1 MRAVTFT
8 PSHPFTS
15 ADPILRLLTMPNLS
29 ISQNPSSHTG
39 YSAYQL
45 NGIETENLRDY
56 VAPTDEI
63 NNEWSSATQDIVDS
77 LPRVWTRGLLYFLIV
92 LTGIV
97 LPWAMLSNVDEVGTA
112 RGRLEPKQK
121 TITLDAPVTGKVVA
135 VHAKEGQAVKAGQPL
150 IEIES
155 DLLKTDLQQAQTKLE
170 GELNRL
176 SQFDLMENQVEI
188 AERTQRSQNQAQEAE
203 QMAQADQVQRRLQ
216 SAHKALEL
224 VKARVEGDE
233 REVERFRSLWQKG
246 AIAEVKVAE
255 TERTLNESQRSL
267 EQNQAE
273 IDQAQA
279 ELMRQKKTREKI
291 VRTGE
296 LSLLEGDRRLKEL
309 RLQKTSLQADIAQTQ
324 KTVQSLQLQLQHRA
338 VKAPTDG
345 TIFHLP
351 IQQAGAVVQPGQA
364 LAQIAPKGSQ
374 LVLRSQML
382 SQESGFVYVGMPVKV
397 KFDAFPFQDYGIV
410 EGKVNWIS
418 PDTKSTDTPQGK
430 VESFEVEIVLNQLH
444 IQTPTKRVELVPG
457 QTATAEVIVRQ
468 RRVIDFILDPFKKLN
483 AGGLK
488 L

>member
-1 MRAVTFT
+1 
-8 PSHPFTS
+8 
-15 ADPILRLLTMPNLS
+15 MPNLS
-29 ISQNPSSHTG
+29 ISQDSSSLNGHSSHELDSVET
-39 YSAYQL
+39 YQYL
-45 NGIETENLRDY
+45 QSEISSIN
-56 VAPTDEI
+56 PTND
-63 NNEWSSATQDIVDS
+63 EWSSVTQDVVDS

-97 LPWAMLSNVDEVGTA
+97 LPWAMLSKVDEVGTA

-121 TITLDAPVTGKVVA
+121 TITLDAPVAGKVVA
-135 VHAKEGQAVKAGQPL
+135 VHAKEGQTVKAGQPL
-150 IEIES
+150 IELET

-188 AERTQRSQNQAQEAE
+188 AGRTQRSQNQAQEAE
-203 QMAQADQVQRRLQ
+203 QLAQADQVQRRLQ
-216 SAHKALEL
+216 SARKALEL
-224 VKARVEGDE
+224 AKVRVEGDQ
-233 REVERFRSLWQKG
+233 REVQRFSTLWKQG
-246 AIAEVKVAE
+246 AIAQIKVAE
-255 TERTLNESQRSL
+255 AERVLNESQRSL
-267 EQNQAE
+267 EQTQAE
-273 IDQAQA
+273 IEQAQA
-279 ELMRQKKTREKI
+279 ELTRQRSTREKI

-296 LSLLEGDRRLKEL
+296 LSLLESDRRLEEL
-309 RLQKTSLQADIAQTQ
+309 RLQKTSLQAEIAQTR
-324 KTVQSLQLQLQHRA
+324 KTIQSLQLQLQQRA
-338 VKAPTDG
+338 LKAPIEG

-351 IQQAGAVVQPGQA
+351 IQQAGAVVQPSQA
-364 LAQIAPKGSQ
+364 LAQIAPKGAQ

-397 KFDAFPFQDYGIV
+397 KFDAYPFQDYGIV

-418 PDTKSTDTPQGK
+418 PDTKSTDTAQGK

-468 RRVIDFILDPFKKLN
+468 RRIIDFILDPFKKLN